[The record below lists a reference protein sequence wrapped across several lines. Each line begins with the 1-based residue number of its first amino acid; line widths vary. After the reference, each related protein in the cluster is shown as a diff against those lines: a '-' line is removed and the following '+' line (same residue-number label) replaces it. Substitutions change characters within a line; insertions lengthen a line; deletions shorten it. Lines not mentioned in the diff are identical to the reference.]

1 MQDFETV
8 AGREDA
14 QPPLT
19 RNHLRRLRQYY
30 RSAGWPCR
38 DNIELDLLRLGLVR
52 RESTGEGSLGLEGII
67 VTDQGIAVL
76 ARFLETNRRAHAQH
90 ELLVDRVA
98 RFLLA
103 DKRLVFRG
111 IGMRTYLDETW
122 ALSRPD
128 VFSVRHV
135 TSSRRLHPAV
145 HEIKVNRADLLGDLK
160 KDSKRR
166 GYQSY
171 SQSFYYVILEGI
183 ADVSEIPEDC
193 GLMLA
198 TPDKLRLV
206 RPAPHRAATLTT
218 AQWIALAR
226 GRAEF
231 GDDDNPQLTF

>member
-1 MQDFETV
+1 MPDLSTSV
-8 AGREDA
+8 AGEGEM
-14 QPPLT
+14 PLT
-19 RNHLRRLRQYY
+19 RGHLRRLRQYY

-38 DNIELDLLRLGLVR
+38 DNIEIDLLRQGLVR
-52 RESTGEGSLGLEGII
+52 REMAAAGTPGLEAI
-67 VTDQGIAVL
+67 VVTESGIAAL
-76 ARFLETNRRAHAQH
+76 ARFLETNRHAHSEH
-90 ELLVDRVA
+90 EMLVDRVA

-103 DKRLVFRG
+103 EKRLVFRG

-160 KDSKRR
+160 KESKRR

-183 ADVSEIPEDC
+183 ADTSEIPGDC
-193 GLMLA
+193 GLMIA
-198 TPDKLRLV
+198 TSGKLRLV
-206 RPAPHRAATLTT
+206 RAAPHRTATLTT
-218 AQWIALAR
+218 AHWMALAR

-231 GDDDNPQLTF
+231 DDDENPQLAF